1 LRQQPDEIPVEIDL
15 EEYLPHR
22 AGMKLVERVVQA
34 DENGAVTESVAGPRW
49 PLVEKGHVS
58 SLVAVELAAQ
68 SASLCV
74 GMRAKQK
81 DPATD
86 GGRGWL
92 VGIKEARFAAQSI
105 PVGSCITTRVSIE
118 FSYENYTGIRSVADA
133 DGRWI
138 ADVQLQVMQSETD
151 SVIQKPPKR

>member
-1 LRQQPDEIPVEIDL
+1 MEIDL

-22 AGMKLVERVVQA
+22 AGMKLVERVVAA
-34 DENGAVTESVAGPRW
+34 DEKGAVTESVVSSRW

-68 SASLCV
+68 SSSLCIGIRV
-74 GMRAKQK
+74 KQI
-81 DPATD
+81 DPANA
-86 GGRGWL
+86 GGSGWL
-92 VGIKEARFAAQSI
+92 VGIKEARFSSQPV
-105 PVGSCITTRVSIE
+105 PVGSCITTRVNVE
-118 FSYENYTGIRSVADA
+118 FSYENYTGIHSVAEA

-151 SVIQKPPKR
+151 SVIQK

>member
-1 LRQQPDEIPVEIDL
+1 MEFDL

-22 AGMKLVERVVQA
+22 AGMKLVETVVQA
-34 DENGAVTESVAGPRW
+34 DETAAITESVVRPRW
-49 PLVEKGHVS
+49 PLVVRGHVP

-68 SASLCV
+68 SSSLCI
-74 GMRAKQK
+74 GMRVKQTHP
-81 DPATD
+81 DNH

-92 VGIKEARFAAQSI
+92 VGIKDARLAAQPI
-105 PVGSCITTRVSIE
+105 PVGSCITTRVRIE
-118 FSYENYTGIRSVADA
+118 FSYENYTGIHSVAEA

-151 SVIQKPPKR
+151 SVIQKPPGR

>member
-1 LRQQPDEIPVEIDL
+1 MQIDL

-22 AGMKLVERVVQA
+22 AGMKLVGRVVQA
-34 DENGAVTESVAGPRW
+34 DENGAVTESVVQPHW
-49 PLVEKGHVS
+49 PLVKEDHVL

-74 GMRAKQK
+74 GMRVKQK

-92 VGIKEARFAAQSI
+92 VGIKEARFAAQPI
-105 PVGSCITTRVSIE
+105 PVGSCITTRVEIE
-118 FSYENYTGIRSVADA
+118 FSYENYTGIHSVAEA

-151 SVIQKPPKR
+151 SVLR

>member
-1 LRQQPDEIPVEIDL
+1 MDIDL

-34 DENGAVTESVAGPRW
+34 DETGAVTESVVGPQW
-49 PLVEKGHVS
+49 PLVEKGHVL

-74 GMRAKQK
+74 GIRAKQK
-81 DPATD
+81 DPTID
-86 GGRGWL
+86 GGKGWL
-92 VGIKEARFAAQSI
+92 VGIKEARFSDRPIA
-105 PVGSCITTRVSIE
+105 VGTGITTRVKIE
-118 FSYENYTGIRSVADA
+118 FSYENYTGIHSVAEA

-138 ADVQLQVMQSETD
+138 AEVQLQVMQSETD
-151 SVIQKPPKR
+151 SVLQKQPER

>member
-1 LRQQPDEIPVEIDL
+1 MIVEL
-15 EEYLPHR
+15 EEFLPHR

-34 DENGAVTESVAGPRW
+34 DACGAITESVVGARW
-49 PLVEKGHVS
+49 PLVEKGRAL

-74 GMRAKQK
+74 GIRAKQK
-81 DPATD
+81 NPALD

-92 VGIKEARFAAQSI
+92 VGIKRARFSMQAL
-105 PVGSCITTRVSIE
+105 PDGTCITTRVKIE
-118 FSYENYTGIRSVADA
+118 FSHENYTGIKSTAEA
-133 DGRWI
+133 GGRWI

-151 SVIQKPPKR
+151 SVLHRER